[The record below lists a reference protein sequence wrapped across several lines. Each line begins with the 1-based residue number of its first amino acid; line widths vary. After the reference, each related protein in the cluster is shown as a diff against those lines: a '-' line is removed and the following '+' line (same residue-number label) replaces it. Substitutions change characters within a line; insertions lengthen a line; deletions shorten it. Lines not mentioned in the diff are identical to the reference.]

1 MVGGPGRAETGRGG
15 SMARAEVSREN
26 PEGGPQTAGVRFC
39 AKSDSEYNCATSARG
54 NWAVD
59 AKGALKLD
67 APSSGQSL
75 TCLPP
80 PLPLNAC
87 SPLPISASPGPS
99 FSHSLLCISPCWG
112 MRPPITTSFCTHR
125 PPHSP
130 SFRASPRFA
139 RHPIF
144 MHPHLS
150 RLRASLTFP
159 AVDAKS
165 PFSSG
170 HVCMRPSTASAPQH
184 VLRLLMLTR

>member
-1 MVGGPGRAETGRGG
+1 
-15 SMARAEVSREN
+15 MARAEVSRGN

-87 SPLPISASPGPS
+87 SPLPHLRVPRSLVFAFAPLHLPLFGHEASDYNLLLHPPPS
-99 FSHSLLCISPCWG
+99 
-112 MRPPITTSFCTHR
+112 
-125 PPHSP
+125 
-130 SFRASPRFA
+130 
-139 RHPIF
+139 
-144 MHPHLS
+144 
-150 RLRASLTFP
+150 SLTL
-159 AVDAKS
+159 
-165 PFSSG
+165 FSG
-170 HVCMRPSTASAPQH
+170 LP
-184 VLRLLMLTR
+184 